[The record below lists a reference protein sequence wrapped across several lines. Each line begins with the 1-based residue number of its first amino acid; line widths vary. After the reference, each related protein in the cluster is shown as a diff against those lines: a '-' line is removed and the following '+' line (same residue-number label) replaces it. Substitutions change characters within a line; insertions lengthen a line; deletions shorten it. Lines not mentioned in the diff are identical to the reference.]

1 MTIALIGRGRL
12 ATNLLPAL
20 QQAGHD
26 VTSVNSRT
34 LEELPQQ
41 ADVYII
47 SVKDSALREVIAHA
61 TKGREDQFFVH
72 TAGSMSV
79 DVFEGYCS
87 RYGVFYPM
95 QTFSKERQVSFREI
109 PIFIEAGGSGKA
121 AVDGKTADYTTSADA
136 TAETLGVLRV
146 LADSVSQKVY
156 ELSTADRKY
165 LHLAAVFA
173 CNFANHCYALAADV
187 LAKKGLPFDVMLPL
201 IDETA
206 RKVHGMHPQDAQ
218 TGPAV
223 RYDENVISMQSDLL
237 ADEPVLQ
244 DIYRLLSKSIHQKA
258 TEPHDP
264 LRLTEDTSHRV

>member
-121 AVDGKTADYTTSADA
+121 AVDGKTADHTTSADA

>member
-109 PIFIEAGGSGKA
+109 PIFIETGGSGKA
-121 AVDGKTADYTTSADA
+121 AVDGKTADHTTSADA

-206 RKVHGMHPQDAQ
+206 RKVHEMHPQDAQ

-264 LRLTEDTSHRV
+264 LRLTEDTSHCV